1 MAVKRIDRYLV
12 RSILRATLLVL
23 VVVAV
28 LSFVLTFMDEAGDVG
43 KGGYRLRD
51 ALLVVATMLPRFMV
65 EAFPV
70 SGLIGTLLVLGGMVA
85 SRELVALQAAGMSPR
100 QLMGT
105 VFKAGLLLLGLL
117 FLLGDL
123 LGPRLELWGQEYR
136 LQRLNKQV
144 TFHSRYGFWVK
155 DGDAFVNIRRATPDG
170 RLEGVS
176 IYELDAEQ
184 RLHRVTLAGHG
195 VFSKGRWLLRDVRQS
210 LLEKRRVRTEV
221 LPELDWKTVVD
232 PAMLSVALIRPQLQS
247 SFELWRQ
254 LRALQAAGQRAMDYA
269 LAFWN
274 KVATV
279 VTLFALMLLA
289 VPLVT
294 GSHQRVNVGHHLFLG
309 ALLGAGFY
317 LASKGFYY
325 TVLVFDL
332 PPVSV
337 ALFPL
342 GAMLLALALLA
353 RAGRL

>member
-1 MAVKRIDRYLV
+1 MKRIDRYL
-12 RSILRATLLVL
+12 IWGIFRATLMVL
-23 VVVAV
+23 TVIAV
-28 LSFVLTFMDEAGDVG
+28 LSFVLTSMDEAGDVG
-43 KGGYRLRD
+43 KGEYRVRD
-51 ALLVVATMLPRFMV
+51 ALLVVATMMPRFLV

-70 SGLIGTLLVLGGMVA
+70 SGLIGTLLVLGGMAA

-105 VFKAGLLLLGLL
+105 VFKAGLLLLLLL

-123 LGPRLELWGQEYR
+123 IGPRLELWGQEYR
-136 LQRLNKQV
+136 LQRMNKQV

-155 DGDAFVNIRRATPDG
+155 DGNAFVNIRNATSGG

-176 IYELDAEQ
+176 IYELDSQQ
-184 RLHRVTLAGHG
+184 RLQRVTLAAGG
-195 VFSKGRWLLRDVRQS
+195 VFSEGRWLLRDVRQS
-210 LLEKRRVRTEV
+210 TLEGRRIRTEV

-232 PAMLSVALIRPQLQS
+232 PAMLSVALIRPRLQS
-247 SFELWRQ
+247 TFELWRQ
-254 LRALQAAGQRAMDYA
+254 LRALRAAGQRAMDYA

-325 TVLVFDL
+325 TALVFDL

-342 GAMLLALALLA
+342 AAMFFLLLLLA
-353 RAGRL
+353 RLGRL